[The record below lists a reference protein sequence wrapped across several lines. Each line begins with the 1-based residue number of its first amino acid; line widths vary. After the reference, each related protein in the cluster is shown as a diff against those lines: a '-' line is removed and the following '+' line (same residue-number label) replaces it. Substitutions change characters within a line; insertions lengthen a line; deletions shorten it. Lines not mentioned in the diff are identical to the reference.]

1 MEQSSQKPEELKES
15 TEINEEAYK
24 DPLVIE
30 TRKKMNLLIPE
41 KKELEQAEIERIKEI
56 YSRIFEFSK
65 YLEEKYPD
73 CKKYRLFHVL
83 IGSSIPKECDKSD
96 FEGDDSILSFL
107 DSLIEEYLQP
117 SSK

>member
-1 MEQSSQKPEELKES
+1 MEQPSQKPEES
-15 TEINEEAYK
+15 IEINEEAYK

-30 TRKKMNLLIPE
+30 AREKINLLIPE
-41 KKELEQAEIERIKEI
+41 KKELEQAEVDRIKEI
-56 YSRIFEFSK
+56 YLRIFEFSK
-65 YLEEKYPD
+65 YLEGKYPE

-96 FEGDDSILSFL
+96 FEGNDSILSFL
-107 DSLIEEYLQP
+107 DSLIEEYLKP